1 MSETTSSSN
10 KRIAKNT
17 LFMYI
22 RMIFV
27 MAVSLFTSRIVLKSL
42 GVVDYGIYGVVG
54 GFVAMFSVFSNSM
67 SAAIQRFITFELGK
81 GNVERVKTIFSTS
94 VTIQIIIA
102 VSLMIAAEIIGY
114 WFIHNKMVIPEER
127 ISAAIM
133 VMHCSVI
140 TFGIGLISVPYNAE
154 IIAHEKM
161 SAFAYISIYEVLAKV
176 LACTILYYIDAD
188 HLIVWAIM
196 LAIIQLSVRY
206 IYGRYCGRHFE
217 ECSYTPILDKKIF
230 KEIFG
235 FAGWSSFGLVAL
247 TCYTQG
253 LDMVLNIFFGPVV
266 NAARSIAVQVQS
278 AVQSFSTNFQVAM
291 NPQIIASYA
300 RNELERMHRLLFSG
314 TRFCF
319 FLLLFL
325 SLPIFLETPYI
336 LSVWLGE
343 YPEHTVGFIRLILLV
358 ITFDSSFGG
367 PISTAQTAT
376 GKIKVYQIVVGGIM
390 LTILPLSYLILKIW
404 HTIPETVYIIYLC
417 VVVVAHFAR
426 MIIIRPM
433 IKLSLR
439 RYFTEVIKPISRVT
453 IAALPIPIV
462 VYFFVNNNTFLS
474 VLLVCVICMLS
485 VAGSVY
491 FLGLKNTEQLLLKD
505 KIKVVISSVYGRTR
519 KH

>member
-1 MSETTSSSN
+1 MEDKETAN
-10 KRIAKNT
+10 RRIAKNT
-17 LFMYI
+17 IFMYF

-27 MAVSLFTSRIVLKSL
+27 MVVSLFTSRVVLKSL

-81 GNVERVKTIFSTS
+81 GNIERVKKIFSTS
-94 VTIQIIIA
+94 VSIQIIIA
-102 VSLMIAAEIIGY
+102 VTLMIAAELVGF
-114 WFIHNKMVIPEER
+114 WFIQNKMVIPAER
-127 ISAAIM
+127 IDAAII

-140 TFGIGLISVPYNAE
+140 TFGIGLVSVPYNAE

-176 LACTILYYIDAD
+176 VACAFLYYIDAD
-188 HLIVWAIM
+188 KLVLWAIM
-196 LAIIQLSVRY
+196 LAFIQLSVRV
-206 IYGRYCGRHFE
+206 IYGRYCKLHFA
-217 ECSYTPILDKKIF
+217 ECTYVPILDKTIF

-235 FAGWSSFGLVAL
+235 FAGWSSFGLVAI

-253 LDMVLNIFFGPVV
+253 LDMVLNVFFGPVV
-266 NAARSIAVQVQS
+266 NAARSIAFQVQT

-300 RNELERMHRLLFSG
+300 RNDLGRMHSLLFSG

-319 FLLLFL
+319 FLLLLL

-336 LSVWLGE
+336 LTLWLGE
-343 YPEHTVGFIRLILLV
+343 YPNHTVNFIRLILLV

-390 LTILPLSYLILKIW
+390 LMILPLSYIILKIW
-404 HTIPETVYIIYLC
+404 HTIPETVYIVYLC
-417 VVVVAHFAR
+417 AVFIAHTAR

-433 IKLSLR
+433 IQLSLR
-439 RYFTEVIKPISRVT
+439 RYLKEVVFPIILVT
-453 IAALPIPIV
+453 IAALPVPIIVYYLIDNSSARSFILICSICV
-462 VYFFVNNNTFLS
+462 VS
-474 VLLVCVICMLS
+474 VVS
-485 VAGSVY
+485 SVY
-491 FLGLKNTEQLLLKD
+491 FLGLRKTERTLIKEKIEDFCKKNND
-505 KIKVVISSVYGRTR
+505 R
-519 KH
+519 KS

>member
-1 MSETTSSSN
+1 MEEKESAN

-17 LFMYI
+17 LFMYF

-27 MAVSLFTSRIVLKSL
+27 MVVALFTSRIVLKSL

-54 GFVAMFSVFSNSM
+54 GLVGMFSIFSNSM
-67 SAAIQRFITFELGK
+67 SVAIQRFITFELGK
-81 GNVERVKTIFSTS
+81 GDLERVKKIFSTS

-102 VSLMIAAEIIGY
+102 VILMIAAESVGF
-114 WFIHNKMVIPEER
+114 WFIQNKMVIPTER
-127 ISAAIM
+127 IDAAIM

-176 LACTILYYIDAD
+176 LACYFLYCIDTD
-188 HLIVWAIM
+188 KLVLWAIM
-196 LAIIQLSVRY
+196 LAFIQFTVRV
-206 IYGRYCGRHFE
+206 IYGCYCKAHFE
-217 ECSYTPILDKKIF
+217 ECKYIPILDKTIF
-230 KEIFG
+230 KDIFG

-253 LDMVLNIFFGPVV
+253 LDMVLNVFFGPVV
-266 NAARSIAVQVQS
+266 NAARSIAYQVQT

-291 NPQIIASYA
+291 NPQIIGSYA
-300 RNELERMHRLLFSG
+300 RNELGRMHNLLFSG

-319 FLLLFL
+319 FLLLLL

-336 LSVWLGE
+336 LSLWLGE
-343 YPEHTVGFIRLILLV
+343 YPDHTVNFIRLLLLL

-376 GKIKVYQIVVGGIM
+376 GKIKIYQIVVGGIM
-390 LTILPLSYLILKIW
+390 LLILPLSYFILKIW
-404 HTIPETVYIIYLC
+404 HTIPETVYIVYLC
-417 VVVVAHFAR
+417 VVFVAHIAR

-433 IKLSLR
+433 IQLSLR
-439 RYFTEVIKPISRVT
+439 RYLEEVVIPILLVT
-453 IAALPIPIV
+453 IVSLPMPIIAYYLVDNNSAWSFILISLVSV
-462 VYFFVNNNTFLS
+462 VS
-474 VLLVCVICMLS
+474 VS
-485 VAGSVY
+485 ASVY
-491 FLGLKNTEQLLLKD
+491 LVGLKKTERSLLKE
-505 KIKVVISSVYGRTR
+505 KTALFCKKVYDR
-519 KH
+519 